1 MIYLEA
7 DMQNKFVPNSF
18 MVANAFVDECMDKL
32 SDAAVKIYLI
42 IVRKTRGW
50 TKECDALSLS
60 QLEEMSKKSRPTV
73 VRCLKELVSV
83 GLVKKHHQSVY
94 GNVFSLIDNYFIGV
108 KMNFPSK
115 KSLLVREF
123 LPKENAVVKNF
134 NYPNITPKQAQ
145 NLSKIRLIFP
155 SKKILLVKSFYLTS
169 KNILPLLVKIF
180 NTQKTLSKN
189 INQNKKRTWLDF
201 EILKDQIVSID
212 TSIDTSMI
220 FNAPWFKR
228 ELEAFEEYNAEK
240 KHSDKF
246 LIYFFADWLMK
257 ANVKHNRIKL
267 AQSKQAPTPTEHQ
280 KSVTRNFDNGVH
292 FTSKKQLYAF
302 AKQLSLIED
311 VFKKYGKSGES
322 WQDLGL
328 RIANMLTDSEKQKP
342 FIPYLIELGFQN
354 SSKGDAA

>member
-18 MVANAFVDECMDKL
+18 MVANAFVDDCMDKI

-60 QLEEMSKKSRPTV
+60 QLEEISRKSRPTV

-94 GNVFSLIDNYFIGV
+94 GNVYSLLDNYFIGLIIR
-108 KMNFPSK
+108 FPSK
-115 KSLLVREF
+115 KSLLVKAF
-123 LPKENAVVKNF
+123 SPFENAVVKNF
-134 NYPNITPKQAQ
+134 NYPKVALKQAQ
-145 NLSKIRLIFP
+145 NLSKFGLNFP
-155 SKKILLVKSFYLTS
+155 SKKFLLVKSFYHTS

-189 INQNKKRTWLDF
+189 INQNKKREWLDF
-201 EILKDQIVSID
+201 KILKIQIVSANKEINVD
-212 TSIDTSMI
+212 EILNADW
-220 FNAPWFKR
+220 FNR

-246 LIYFFADWLMK
+246 QIYFFTDWLLK
-257 ANVKHNRIKL
+257 AYVKHQRIKL
-267 AQSKQAPTPTEHQ
+267 AKPPTATSTEESSSSNH
-280 KSVTRNFDNGVH
+280 FEHGVH
-292 FTSKKQLYAF
+292 FTSKKQLYSF
-302 AKQLSLIED
+302 AKQLSLLDD
-311 VFKKYGKSGES
+311 VFKEYSQSGES

-342 FIPYLIELGFQN
+342 FIPYLIELGFKN
-354 SSKGDAA
+354 STKGNAA